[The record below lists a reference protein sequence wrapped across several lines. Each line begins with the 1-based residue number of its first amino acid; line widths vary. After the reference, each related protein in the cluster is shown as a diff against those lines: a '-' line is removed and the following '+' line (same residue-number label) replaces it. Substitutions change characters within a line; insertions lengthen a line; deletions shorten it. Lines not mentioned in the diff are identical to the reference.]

1 MISEVNRLNT
11 KPNQTCTQSHTH
23 TNNGLQCFFDASMS
37 LSAYL
42 SGWQNTTYILQF
54 GYCSKIIPISL
65 DNIECPCFSCSIFG
79 WGFFLLCS
87 CLETAFIASTN
98 YYCPKAKSK
107 LSSIFF
113 SRLFIQVVLS
123 VPFVWLNWQAWRDFK
138 YLGISS
144 DSKSFG
150 RFWNILNERYKFN
163 DVLANARSFGFVT
176 FVSIRFQNP
185 NFSNAANCLTQKL
198 CTSSGM

>member
-1 MISEVNRLNT
+1 
-11 KPNQTCTQSHTH
+11 
-23 TNNGLQCFFDASMS
+23 MS
-37 LSAYL
+37 LFQL
-42 SGWQNTTYILQF
+42 
-54 GYCSKIIPISL
+54 L
-65 DNIECPCFSCSIFG
+65 DL
-79 WGFFLLCS
+79 WLVFFLFYF
-87 CLETAFIASTN
+87 AAASKQHSLLQQN
-98 YYCPKAKSK
+98 YSPKAKSK

-176 FVSIRFQNP
+176 FVSIHLQNP